1 MSRAICP
8 IGPIGPIWQR
18 SRTPTPRRY
27 VRTAP
32 IFFQDLPIS
41 VLRDILGNRG
51 SFNRTVD
58 QNP

>member
-1 MSRAICP
+1 MSY
-8 IGPIGPIWQR
+8 R
-18 SRTPTPRRY
+18 SYRSHLAAEPHAHPRRY
-27 VRTAP
+27 VHTAP